1 MDTFFNNT
9 PAGDNASSSNSP
21 ATGSQFLNLSGMRA
35 LVLREHAWDCTSLPQ
50 QLRELQIEAQFSPC
64 ASGAAAMLHHAEE
77 NDRAFDLLL
86 VESHS
91 NSRNCL
97 NISSALCLHLTH
109 PPKVILMADAT
120 HGFTFSSLNK
130 SGVDAILAPDA
141 STPNLKRLLNS
152 IIRLSA

>member
-9 PAGDNASSSNSP
+9 PAGDNASSSNGP
-21 ATGSQFLNLSGMRA
+21 LRGSHLLNFSGMRA

-64 ASGAAAMLHHAEE
+64 ASGAAAMLRHAEE
-77 NDRAFDLLL
+77 NDQAFDLLL

-97 NISSALCLHLTH
+97 NISSALCLHLVH

-120 HGFTFSSLNK
+120 HGFTFSNLSE

-141 STPNLKRLLNS
+141 STPNLKRLLSS